1 MDKRIKG
8 KKEIMMIIK
17 ENEKKEKSNISKKT
31 KKIDLKKCLNG
42 IQGHSIW

>member
-17 ENEKKEKSNISKKT
+17 ENEKKKKVTFPKREKK
-31 KKIDLKKCLNG
+31 
-42 IQGHSIW
+42 

>member
-17 ENEKKEKSNISKKT
+17 ENEKKKKVTFSKREKK
-31 KKIDLKKCLNG
+31 
-42 IQGHSIW
+42 